1 MVIAALNFDMF
12 YALCSITDSI
22 LVSKVVYLKNISRYR
37 DFLGLVLMKWTLS
50 QKINVEDIYSTLS
63 SNSDKVHSKDYINVK
78 IHKTALL
85 KSDLNLPQRI
95 DEVKKS
101 NKPEFIEK
109 ESAYVKSKSDCFS
122 DSEKEVSE
130 SKTKSNEVV
139 IKTSKKKV
147 PHNNNATTKDR
158 L

>member
-1 MVIAALNFDMF
+1 MF
-12 YALCSITDSI
+12 YTLCSVTDSI

-63 SNSDKVHSKDYINVK
+63 SKLDKVHSKDYINVK
-78 IHKTALL
+78 IHKTAPL
-85 KSDLNLPQRI
+85 KLDFNLPQRI

-101 NKPEFIEK
+101 NKPEFIKK
-109 ESAYVKSKSDCFS
+109 ESADDKSKSDCFS

-130 SKTKSNEVV
+130 SKKNLM
-139 IKTSKKKV
+139 KW
-147 PHNNNATTKDR
+147 
-158 L
+158 